1 MRMSEAPSIPAVT
14 ARGLARRYG
23 ATIALAGLDLDLP
36 RGRVTALLGPN
47 GAGKST
53 FVDLVLG
60 RGRPDAGTLTVFGH
74 ASGSNAARARTG
86 AMLQSAALSPQLT
99 VREHVEL
106 HAGYYGDAYPLD
118 VVLEVTGL
126 AELADR
132 RYGRLS
138 GGQQRRTQFALA
150 IVGQPELLV
159 LDEPTVAMDAESRA
173 TLWSIVR
180 GAAAEGAAVLLTTHL
195 LEEAEALADDVA
207 LLAGGRLIAHGP
219 PSEMRARVGHRRVRC
234 ITSLTTDALRRL
246 PGVRDVQ
253 PAGRH
258 RVLQTTAAE
267 DTLRALLAADPRVGD
282 LEVGGA
288 SLEDAIQDLVS
299 KEAA

>member
-1 MRMSEAPSIPAVT
+1 MNHESAAPAVS

-23 ATIALAGLDLDLP
+23 ATVALAALDLDLP

-60 RGRPDAGTLTVFGH
+60 RGRPDAGTLAVFG
-74 ASGSNAARARTG
+74 AAAGSAAARARTG
-86 AMLQSAALSPQLT
+86 AMLQSAALAPQLT

-106 HAGYYGDAYPLD
+106 HAGYYADAYPLD

-126 AELADR
+126 ADLAER
-132 RYGRLS
+132 RYDRLS
-138 GGQQRRTQFALA
+138 GGQQRRAQFALA
-150 IVGQPELLV
+150 IAGRPDLLV
-159 LDEPTVAMDAESRA
+159 LDEPTVAMDADSRA

-207 LLAGGRLIAHGP
+207 LLAGGRLIAHGSP
-219 PSEMRARVGHRRVRC
+219 AEMRARVGHRRVRC
-234 ITSLTTDALRRL
+234 TTSLPTDALRRL

-253 PAGRH
+253 AAGRH
-258 RVLQTTAAE
+258 RVLHTTAAE
-267 DTLRALLAADPRVGD
+267 DTLRALLAADARVAD

-288 SLEDAIQDLVS
+288 SLEDAIQDLVA

>member
-1 MRMSEAPSIPAVT
+1 MSLTPAPAVV
-14 ARGLARRYG
+14 ARGIARRYG
-23 ATIALAGLDLDLP
+23 ATTALAGLDLELP

-60 RGRPDAGTLTVFGH
+60 RDRPDGGTLVVFGH
-74 ASGSNAARARTG
+74 APGSAAARARAG
-86 AMLQSAALSPQLT
+86 AMLQSAALAPQLT
-99 VREHVEL
+99 VREHLAL
-106 HAGYYGDAYPLD
+106 HAGYYADAYETD
-118 VVLEVTGL
+118 VVLEVAGL
-126 AELADR
+126 ADLAGR

-150 IVGQPELLV
+150 LVGRPDLLV
-159 LDEPTVAMDAESRA
+159 LDEPTVAMDADSRA
-173 TLWSIVR
+173 MLWSIVR

-207 LLAGGRLIAHGP
+207 LLAAGRLVAHGP
-219 PSEMRARVGHRRVRC
+219 PAEMRARVGHRRVRC
-234 ITSLTTDALRRL
+234 TTSLPLEALRRL

-267 DTLRALLAADPRVGD
+267 DTLRALLAADPRVAD

-288 SLEDAIQDLVS
+288 SLEDAIQDLIS

>member
-1 MRMSEAPSIPAVT
+1 MDQTDSAAAVT
-14 ARGLARRYG
+14 ARGLTRRYG
-23 ATIALAGLDLDLP
+23 AIAALDGLDLDLP
-36 RGRVTALLGPN
+36 AGRVTAVLGPN

-60 RGRPDAGTLTVFGH
+60 RGRPDAGRLWVLGH
-74 ASGSNAARARTG
+74 AAGSPAARGRTG
-86 AMLQSAALSPQLT
+86 AMLQSASLAPQLT
-99 VREHVEL
+99 VREHVAL
-106 HAGYYGDAYPLD
+106 HAGYYADAYPLD
-118 VVLEVTGL
+118 LVLEITGL

-150 IVGQPELLV
+150 IVGRPDLLV
-159 LDEPTVAMDAESRA
+159 LDEPTVAMDADARA

-207 LLAGGRLIAHGP
+207 LLAAGRLIAHGP
-219 PSEMRARVGHRRVRC
+219 PAEMRARVGHRRVRC
-234 ITSLTTDALRRL
+234 ATSLNHDALCRL

-253 PAGRH
+253 ASGRH
-258 RVLQTTAAE
+258 RVLQTIAAE
-267 DTLRALLAADPRVGD
+267 DTLRALLAADPRVAD

-288 SLEDAIQDLVS
+288 SLEDAIQDLVA